1 MKKILIIF
9 TLMILSSFPM
19 LSQITGFETPP
30 PTDQICY
37 NNLAGCTVWSDW
49 SSTWKTIVFPSGLN
63 DGCATCSLYVNY
75 KTRYCI
81 NDPTI
86 VEMWIGAIGVDPMI
100 GCPCPNTI
108 AAFLADPTH
117 WKMIAYE
124 KIAFTE
130 FEAVKTLH
138 CCDYGEPPCCTTV
151 GTMSY
156 SMRWPGSCTMSC
168 IYKRTNG
175 AGYSI
180 TGDIDC
186 YSSPFCCGRTSIL
199 CWDCK
204 NQQIVE
210 TREITIGEGHNC
222 NWPTGDCPSYKC
234 PNPPTGW
241 YLLNCDNCTD
251 NCNYSE

>member
-1 MKKILIIF
+1 MKKFILIF
-9 TLMILSSFPM
+9 CVLTTSSLQLF
-19 LSQITGFETPP
+19 SQLTGFETPP
-30 PTDQICY
+30 PTNPSCY
-37 NNLAGCTVWSDW
+37 ENVAGCSNWSDW
-49 SSTWKTIVFPSGLN
+49 STTWKTIIFPSGLN
-63 DGCATCSLYVNY
+63 DGCALCSLYVNY

-100 GCPCPNTI
+100 GCPCPATI
-108 AAFLADPTH
+108 TALLSDPTH

-130 FEAVKTLH
+130 FDAVKTLH
-138 CCDYGEPPCCTTV
+138 CCDYGEPQCCTTV

-156 SMRWPGSCTMSC
+156 HMRWPGTCTMSC
-168 IYKRTNG
+168 IYTNDQQTKWVV
-175 AGYSI
+175 S
-180 TGDIDC
+180 GDIAC
-186 YSSPFCCGRTSIL
+186 YNSPYCCGRSYIL
-199 CWDCK
+199 CWDCT

-222 NWPTGDCPSYKC
+222 NWPTGNCPSYYC
-234 PNPPTGW
+234 PQPTSGW
-241 YLLNCDNCTD
+241 NFFNCTQCTD